1 LAERPPDRARRQSS
15 RSFGEGLPARMGKCE
30 VRGALLC
37 REFDL
42 RRASVTIL
50 PMKQLFTVIL
60 VAIVAVSGSAA
71 WREKN
76 PAQAIRNFYSWYVA
90 ETVSGNRPLQKQ
102 RDLMRKFV
110 TDRLLSGIDKMAK
123 GPAGSDGDYFLNAQE
138 IDPDWGKNIAIGN
151 NYIGK
156 TMSKLSVILSGR
168 KLGDRQ
174 FDVKVVFQDGTWK
187 IDEIKFTD

>member
-1 LAERPPDRARRQSS
+1 VRCFCRQ
-15 RSFGEGLPARMGKCE
+15 
-30 VRGALLC
+30 
-37 REFDL
+37 FDL

-50 PMKQLFTVIL
+50 SMKQLFTVVL
-60 VAIVAVSGSAA
+60 LAIIAVSGSAA

-90 ETVSGNRPLQKQ
+90 ETVSGNRPLRKQ

-110 TDRLLSGIDKMAK
+110 TDRLLSHIDKMPK
-123 GPAGSDGDYFLNAQE
+123 GPAGLDGDYFLNAQE

-174 FDVKVVFQDGTWK
+174 FDVKVVFQEDTWK